1 MKKTIKSYFG
11 HEVKIQLVRES
22 KPVKECQIK
31 NSRDVYELVR
41 PELETLDREVFLVIS
56 LDTKNRVLG
65 LNMVSMGSVSSSP
78 VHPREVFKSAILLN
92 ASCIILAHN
101 HPSGDT
107 TPSKDDKVITQRLF
121 EAGKLLGI
129 QVLDHV
135 IVGNKFFSLME
146 NGLITDK

>member
-1 MKKTIKSYFG
+1 MKKHFSNYFG

-22 KPVKECQIK
+22 KPVKEYQIR

-56 LDTKNRVLG
+56 LDTKNKVLG

>member
-1 MKKTIKSYFG
+1 MKKHFSNYFG

-22 KPVKECQIK
+22 TPVKECQIR

-41 PELETLDREVFLVIS
+41 SELETLDREVFLVIS
-56 LDTKNRVLG
+56 LDTKNKVLG

-121 EAGKLLGI
+121 DAGKLLGI

-146 NGLITDK
+146 NGLLTDK

>member
-1 MKKTIKSYFG
+1 MRKHFSNYFG

-22 KPVKECQIK
+22 KPVKEYQIR
-31 NSRDVYELVR
+31 NSRDVYELVK

-56 LDTKNRVLG
+56 LNTKNKVLG

-107 TPSKDDKVITQRLF
+107 TPSKDDKVITQRLS

-146 NGLITDK
+146 NGLMTDN